1 MTKHHSSNNQ
11 HIMKDNKQISEP
23 CRKPYVAPTSESIR
37 LFAEGALL
45 SGTVNVG
52 GGDDDDKVSS
62 GGGGSGFDELS
73 TGRNTENPIWKNMAP

>member
-11 HIMKDNKQISEP
+11 HIMKDNKQISAP

-45 SGTVNVG
+45 SGTNVDLV
-52 GGDDDDKVSS
+52 GDSERNNGDIEYLS
-62 GGGGSGFDELS
+62 GG
-73 TGRNTENPIWKNMAP
+73 RNKENPIWKNMAP

>member
-11 HIMKDNKQISEP
+11 HIMKDNKQISAP

-45 SGTVNVG
+45 SGTNMSVEG
-52 GGDDDDKVSS
+52 EGTDGDFEYLS
-62 GGGGSGFDELS
+62 GG
-73 TGRNTENPIWKNMAP
+73 RNKENPIWKNMN

>member
-11 HIMKDNKQISEP
+11 HIMKDNKQISAP

-45 SGTVNVG
+45 SGTNMSVEG
-52 GGDDDDKVSS
+52 EGIDGDFEHLS
-62 GGGGSGFDELS
+62 GG
-73 TGRNTENPIWKNMAP
+73 RNKENPIWKNMN

>member
-1 MTKHHSSNNQ
+1 
-11 HIMKDNKQISEP
+11 MKDNKQISAP
-23 CRKPYVAPTSESIR
+23 CRKSYVAPTSESIR

-45 SGTVNVG
+45 SASAPVG

-73 TGRNTENPIWKNMAP
+73 TGRNTENPIRKNMAP

>member
-11 HIMKDNKQISEP
+11 HIMKDNKQISAPRE

-45 SGTVNVG
+45 SGTNVDLV
-52 GGDDDDKVSS
+52 GDSERNNGDIEYLS
-62 GGGGSGFDELS
+62 GG
-73 TGRNTENPIWKNMAP
+73 RNKENPIWKNMN

>member
-11 HIMKDNKQISEP
+11 HIMKDNKQISAP

-45 SGTVNVG
+45 SGTNVDLV
-52 GGDDDDKVSS
+52 GDSERNNGDIEYLS
-62 GGGGSGFDELS
+62 GG
-73 TGRNTENPIWKNMAP
+73 RNKENPIWKNMN